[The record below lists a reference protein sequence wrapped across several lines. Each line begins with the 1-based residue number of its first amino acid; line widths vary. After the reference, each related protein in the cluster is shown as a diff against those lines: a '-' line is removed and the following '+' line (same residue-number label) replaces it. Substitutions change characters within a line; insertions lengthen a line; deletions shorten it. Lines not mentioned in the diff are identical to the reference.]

1 MADVTISG
9 EQLKTLT
16 KEIFKEEFQTQQKTL
31 LNVISG
37 NFDITMTEIQCWKK
51 KLLNEKKVEKLHE

>member
-1 MADVTISG
+1 MADVTISE
-9 EQLKTLT
+9 EQLKALME
-16 KEIFKEEFQTQQKTL
+16 EIFKEEFQTQQKNL

-51 KLLNEKKVEKLHE
+51 KLLKREESRKTA

>member
-1 MADVTISG
+1 MADVTISE
-9 EQLKTLT
+9 EQLKALME
-16 KEIFKEEFQTQQKTL
+16 EIFKEEFQTQQKNL

-51 KLLNEKKVEKLHE
+51 KFLKREESRKTA